1 VKGYD
6 FNDLAQGQGPEAVRA
21 LLAAAAP
28 PPEDPTEA
36 PTRAEPPAESPPPA
50 EPSAP
55 AAAKAPP
62 EDEAARTVA
71 TLARLD
77 PIAYGQARKAAA
89 DALGCRASDL
99 DAAVKAARKD
109 TAADNLPGQPLHFD
123 EPEPWPRPVKGA
135 DLLDVIEATIKRFC
149 ILDPPSYT
157 AAALWIVF
165 THAVDL
171 AHTAP
176 ILYLTSP
183 EPRCGKSTLL
193 HLLGL
198 LVSKP
203 LPAANVTPSA
213 LFRTIEAASPTI
225 LLDEA
230 DAGLNDNEDMRG
242 LLNSGHTRVSAFVIR
257 IEGEQREPRKF
268 STWGCRAIA
277 GIGKGAQTIMDRS
290 VTILLRRKLPTET
303 VEKLRHAP
311 PGTFDTLKRKAARFV
326 ADHADR
332 LKTARPELPESLNDR
347 AQDNWEPLLAIADAA
362 GGQWPEK
369 ARAAALALAGSVE
382 ETKSLR
388 VELLEDIRAILDRDR
403 AGCIA
408 SERLLED
415 LNGDPERPWCT
426 YNRGKPMTAKNLA
439 GFLGHFGIKSRNV
452 RPTEGHQAKG
462 YDRADFADAFAR
474 YLSAAAV
481 PSVPNR
487 QKPDG
492 ARLPA
497 GTDQRTAAVPSR
509 PIRPTPDD
517 CETF

>member
-6 FNDLAQGQGPEAVRA
+6 FNDLAQQEGPEAVRA
-21 LLAAAAP
+21 ILEAAAAP
-28 PPEDPTEA
+28 PPEDSPEP
-36 PTRAEPPAESPPPA
+36 PTRAEPSDPAASVPPASRAPKAPAE
-50 EPSAP
+50 
-55 AAAKAPP
+55 
-62 EDEAARTVA
+62 DDTARTVA
-71 TLARLD
+71 ELARLD
-77 PIAYGQARKAAA
+77 PIAYGKARKAAA

-99 DAAVKAARKD
+99 DAAVRATRKE
-109 TAADNLPGQPLHFD
+109 TAADNLPGKPLHFD
-123 EPEPWPRPVKGA
+123 DPEPWPQPVNGA
-135 DLLDVIEATIKRFC
+135 ELLDVIEATIRRFSV
-149 ILDPPSYT
+149 LDGPSYT

-165 THAVDL
+165 SHAVDF

-198 LVSKP
+198 LVARP

-257 IEGEQREPRKF
+257 IEGDNREPRKF

-290 VTILLRRKLPTET
+290 VTIILRRKLPTET

-311 PGTFDTLKRKAARFV
+311 PAIFDTLKRKAARFV
-326 ADHADR
+326 VDHTDH
-332 LKTARPELPESLNDR
+332 LKSARPELPETLNDR
-347 AQDNWEPLLAIADAA
+347 AQDNWEPLLAIADQA
-362 GGQWPEK
+362 GGDWPEK

-382 ETKSLR
+382 EPKSLR
-388 VELLEDIRAILDRDR
+388 VELLEDIRAILERTKG
-403 AGCIA
+403 GCIA
-408 SERLLED
+408 SERLLEE

-426 YNRGKPMTAKNLA
+426 YSRGKPMTAKNLS
-439 GFLGHFGIKSRNV
+439 GFLVHFGIKSKNV
-452 RPTEGHQAKG
+452 RPFDGPQAKG
-462 YDRADFADAFAR
+462 YEAAAFTDAFAR
-474 YLSAAAV
+474 YLPHADATGNGSDTDMV
-481 PSVPNR
+481 P
-487 QKPDG
+487 
-492 ARLPA
+492 
-497 GTDQRTAAVPSR
+497 
-509 PIRPTPDD
+509 
-517 CETF
+517 F